1 MEYTNGKEHKGM
13 ETSLLFPNGTHE
25 GLGNPILTCYI
36 CKARAIVKE
45 VEPFERI
52 AYLTVEQ
59 SLKLKASKEVKKG
72 ERERGDG
79 GVRESLYN

>member
-1 MEYTNGKEHKGM
+1 MESTSEKEHKGM
-13 ETSLLFPNGTHE
+13 ETSLLLPNGTHE

-52 AYLTVEQ
+52 AYLTVEH
-59 SLKLKASKEVKKG
+59 SLRLRHQKRLRR
-72 ERERGDG
+72 ERERGAG
-79 GVRESLYN
+79 RVREN